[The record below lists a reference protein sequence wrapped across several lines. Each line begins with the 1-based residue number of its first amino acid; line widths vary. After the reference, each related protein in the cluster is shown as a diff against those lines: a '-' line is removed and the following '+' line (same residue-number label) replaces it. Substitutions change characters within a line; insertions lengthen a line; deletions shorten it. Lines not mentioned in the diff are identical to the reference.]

1 MHKLDNICSS
11 SVYGLCVS
19 FAPAGPK
26 KSHFRV
32 LFRQWLFLGPA
43 LQGRGASSPAQGQ
56 MTHTN
61 HTPMN
66 YKYCLV
72 CACQGMASPL
82 QSKLSP
88 QISCATGLGVPI
100 WYTLFKVSAQLVCS
114 WLPNLCTNLKLR
126 VHQLD
131 NIVVHT
137 VSFVF
142 IDVELTTPE
151 GVHWRKSTRKWL
163 FLGPALQGRGASS
176 PAQGQMTHT
185 NHTPM
190 NYKYCLVCA
199 CQGMASPLQSKL
211 SPQIS
216 CATGLGVPIWYTL
229 FKVSAQLVCSWL
241 P

>member
-1 MHKLDNICSS
+1 MHAKAWLRHCSRS
-11 SVYGLCVS
+11 CHPRS
-19 FAPAGPK
+19 AA
-26 KSHFRV
+26 
-32 LFRQWLFLGPA
+32 RQGWV
-43 LQGRGASSPAQGQ
+43 
-56 MTHTN
+56 
-61 HTPMN
+61 
-66 YKYCLV
+66 CLSDIP
-72 CACQGMASPL
+72 CSRCPRS
-82 QSKLSP
+82 
-88 QISCATGLGVPI
+88 
-100 WYTLFKVSAQLVCS
+100 WSAADS
-114 WLPNLCTNLKLR
+114 PNLCTNLKLR

-131 NIVVHT
+131 NIRSSH
-137 VSFVF
+137 SCFVF

>member
-1 MHKLDNICSS
+1 MHRLGESAADQLRGHLEQGISDGHTQPCRAADLGWQLRLQWRSHALACTNQTIFVVHRCM
-11 SVYGLCVS
+11 VCVCHLPLS
-19 FAPAGPK
+19 GARSPRPCRAGPK

-43 LQGRGASSPAQGQ
+43 LQGRGASSHAQGQ

-114 WLPNLCTNLKLR
+114 WLP
-126 VHQLD
+126 
-131 NIVVHT
+131 
-137 VSFVF
+137 
-142 IDVELTTPE
+142 
-151 GVHWRKSTRKWL
+151 
-163 FLGPALQGRGASS
+163 
-176 PAQGQMTHT
+176 
-185 NHTPM
+185 
-190 NYKYCLVCA
+190 
-199 CQGMASPLQSKL
+199 
-211 SPQIS
+211 
-216 CATGLGVPIWYTL
+216 
-229 FKVSAQLVCSWL
+229 
-241 P
+241 